1 MASKRKI
8 EERIVIDKLAV
19 ITFDD
24 PVNEMEFRRYLKRN
38 WANLT
43 LGLNDGSTIL
53 FIAGIHGEDTGKLGP
68 AESIQTLK
76 NQVKILEY
84 LSNEIL
90 EISSTDF
97 VNRSSNQKFL
107 MLIGF

>member
-1 MASKRKI
+1 MESNRKM
-8 EERIVIDKLAV
+8 EDKIVIEKLAV

-24 PVNEMEFRRYLKRN
+24 VVTEMAFRRYLIRT
-38 WANLT
+38 WEALT

-68 AESIQTLK
+68 AESIETLK

-84 LSNEIL
+84 ISNEIL

-97 VNRSSNQKFL
+97 
-107 MLIGF
+107 ID